1 MDFAHIDFLGDDIK
15 QITEKAKEGHYQVAC
30 QYHFNVSHTQ
40 HNHVESVS
48 SHPNSWF
55 NASVNY
61 YKSKNGN
68 SSKENRLVNFDRFYI
83 ISK

>member
-1 MDFAHIDFLGDDIK
+1 MFAYTFYLLGDDIK

-30 QYHFNVSHTQ
+30 QYHFNVSHPL

-61 YKSKNGN
+61 YKSKNSS
-68 SSKENRLVNFDRFYI
+68 SSKENR
-83 ISK
+83 